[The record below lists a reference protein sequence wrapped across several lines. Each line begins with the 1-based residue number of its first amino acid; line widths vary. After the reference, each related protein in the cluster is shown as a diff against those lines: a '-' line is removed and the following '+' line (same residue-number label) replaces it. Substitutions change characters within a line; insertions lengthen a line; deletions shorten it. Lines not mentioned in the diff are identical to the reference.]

1 MFEYVMV
8 LASIIVGLGLT
19 HLLQGVSR
27 LVISW
32 GRTKPYWV
40 HLIWVAYMF
49 VTTVMWWWVE
59 FRFREV
65 EVWTFQLYMF
75 VLGYAFIIYL
85 MCAWLFPDDEDTQ
98 NGFKDYF
105 YSRRSWFFSLI
116 ALYLL
121 IDLIDTALKGPAH
134 FMSFGLE
141 YPIATVS
148 FTLLSI
154 AAAITRNE
162 RFHSVYA
169 IVCFAYQFSW
179 TFRYAITLG

>member
-32 GRTKPYWV
+32 GQTKPYWV

-59 FRFREV
+59 FRFRDV

-85 MCAWLFPDDEDTQ
+85 MCAWLFPDET
-98 NGFKDYF
+98 GALKSYKEYF
-105 YSRRSWFFSLI
+105 YSRR
-116 ALYLL
+116 
-121 IDLIDTALKGPAH
+121 
-134 FMSFGLE
+134 
-141 YPIATVS
+141 
-148 FTLLSI
+148 
-154 AAAITRNE
+154 
-162 RFHSVYA
+162 
-169 IVCFAYQFSW
+169 
-179 TFRYAITLG
+179 